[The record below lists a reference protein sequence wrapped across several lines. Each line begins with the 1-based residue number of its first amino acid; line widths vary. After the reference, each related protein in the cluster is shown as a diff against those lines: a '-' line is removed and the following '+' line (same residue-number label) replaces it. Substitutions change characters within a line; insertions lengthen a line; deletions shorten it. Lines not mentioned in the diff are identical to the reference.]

1 MRRFLINRGIKY
13 EKNFFIRNFISCT
26 QYKPAPIDYDSLSK
40 NLTTGMSKTEVIKIL
55 GLPKNKSIDGN
66 KETYYYSSIAESSV
80 VPKLLSRTVFIPF
93 GILTGRDM
101 IKEKLGTSEIT
112 LEFDE
117 NGKLEKFN

>member
-1 MRRFLINRGIKY
+1 
-13 EKNFFIRNFISCT
+13 
-26 QYKPAPIDYDSLSK
+26 
-40 NLTTGMSKTEVIKIL
+40 MSKTEVIKIL

>member
-1 MRRFLINRGIKY
+1 MKKFLFLLGIS
-13 EKNFFIRNFISCT
+13 ISIISCT
-26 QYKPAPIDYDSLSK
+26 QYKPAPIDYNSLS
-40 NLTTGMSKTEVIKIL
+40 NSLTTGMSKTEVIKIL
-55 GLPKNKSIDGN
+55 GVPKNKSIHGN
-66 KETYYYSSIAESSV
+66 KETYYYSSMAESSI

-93 GILTGRDM
+93 GIITGRDM